1 MNRPARNTARRH
13 ERGSTFFE
21 VILATLIVGTTL
33 VATTSSMSESAEVY
47 SYFADGPHEAL
58 MLAQEIH
65 EAAELLPW
73 EAEVGAPAN
82 YGPDVVTFWDLDG
95 ALFDPPRSANYEL
108 VASHLNWSQDVEI
121 SFVDLENPSEEVD
134 PDTFEGEVLVRLEV
148 TVLRLDKAMDTFE
161 WWMTDPADDAE

>member
-1 MNRPARNTARRH
+1 MTHPARTAPRR
-13 ERGSTFFE
+13 ERGTTFFE
-21 VILATLIVGTTL
+21 VILATLVVGTTL
-33 VATTSSMSESAEVY
+33 VATTASMTESAEVY

-73 EAEVGAPAN
+73 EAEPGADAN
-82 YGPDVVTFWDLDG
+82 YGPDIVTFWDLD
-95 ALFDPPRSANYEL
+95 AQVFDPPRSANYDL

-148 TVLRLDKAMDTFE
+148 SVKRLDKVMDTFE
-161 WWMTDPADDAE
+161 WWMTDPADSE